1 MTLEFMEDRVVT
13 ELVGL
18 DQEEI
23 GPRLHDTD
31 TFGLRSFVLTTLVVV
46 GSDTLN
52 SLNCHFD
59 DLNL

>member
-1 MTLEFMEDRVVT
+1 MEDRVVT